1 MQRLRYLTRRS
12 FLARVA
18 GGGLIA
24 GAGLIFGANDGAA
37 RQKGQP
43 ETRRMVVDADPRDPA
58 RPPSHHPRIAPP
70 SRPTDRDSG
79 PNSDPTGTGHHGR
92 ATNATGPVE
101 RFVVCP
107 GNPRCPA

>member
-1 MQRLRYLTRRS
+1 MQRRRNLTRRS

-18 GGGLIA
+18 GGGLVA

-37 RQKGQP
+37 QPKGQP
-43 ETRRMVVDADPRDPA
+43 ETRQMAVDADPNDPA
-58 RPPSHHPRIAPP
+58 RAPSQHTNPAPAQ
-70 SRPTDRDSG
+70 RPTDRDSG
-79 PNSDPTGTGHHGR
+79 PNSDAGGR
-92 ATNATGPVE
+92 GGPSRSTNATEPLE

>member
-1 MQRLRYLTRRS
+1 VQAFRTVTRRS

-18 GGGLIA
+18 GGGLVA
-24 GAGLIFGANDGAA
+24 GAGLSFGAAGGAA
-37 RQKGQP
+37 QPKGQP

-58 RPPSHHPRIAPP
+58 RPPRTHASMAPP
-70 SRPTDRDSG
+70 SRPTDQDSG
-79 PNSDPTGTGHHGR
+79 PRSDAAGTGGHAR
-92 ATNATGPVE
+92 RSNAAAPRE